1 MLTYLEV
8 DLVMFVLSK
17 TFKYLNQLYIH
28 YMQYQKEMVAM
39 GDSVREMDIGYN
51 QRMRDFNSQMP
62 FAFRVQP
69 IQPNLQERE

>member
-1 MLTYLEV
+1 MR
-8 DLVMFVLSK
+8 
-17 TFKYLNQLYIH
+17 LYYI
-28 YMQYQKEMVAM
+28 YCMQYQKEMVAM

-69 IQPNLQERE
+69 IQPNPQERE